1 MKYIKSLHIVNFQSH
16 KNTIIDLDKGL
27 NIFVGESDQ
36 GKSSIIRAL
45 RWLFYNEP
53 RGTGFIRVGESSCEV
68 TAILDEGTKVTRFRD
83 EGKRQNRYIITYP
96 DGRELILERF
106 GSDLPLE
113 VQAELGVY
121 PLWVDNDLKLELNI
135 ARQLESPFLLENSP
149 ANRAKIIGR
158 IANLHIIDAA
168 QRDLLRDIRNLGID
182 KGNIEREV
190 DNLKKEKEDYADIP
204 AQEKKLA
211 LIKARL
217 EKIQILKERHDKLE
231 SLKTDRENLSNRIN
245 DNQAKLNSL
254 ENLEVMQ
261 YIYNRSQAKANHF
274 YELLAFQHNF
284 LDISKALADNF
295 EVIRKLDQLDDA
307 QNVYR
312 KVLTLYSL
320 GQDLLAIN
328 NARKKLVNK
337 LNETEQLLQATS
349 EIAQGDKMI
358 AYLYALREEGFKLQE
373 IRKISLQLNND
384 IKTKQKQLL
393 DVGKQLN
400 RLSGIEKAQEI
411 IKKQNTLSAN
421 LRKLLILNEERQN
434 TVNKLKVILKEIKEI
449 DKKYNKLQAEF
460 INVLSKAG
468 TCPTCSS
475 KITPAIIDKI
485 ADNTAIY

>member
-68 TAILDEGTKVTRFRD
+68 TAVLDEGTKVTRFRD

-96 DGRELILERF
+96 DGRELILEKF

-168 QRDLLRDIRNLGID
+168 QRDLLKDIRNLGID
-182 KGNIEREV
+182 KSNIEAEI
-190 DNLKKEKEDYADIP
+190 DNLKKEKKDYADIP
-204 AQEKKLA
+204 IQEKQLA
-211 LIKARL
+211 LIKGKL
-217 EKIQILKERHDKLE
+217 EKIQVLKEKYDKLG
-231 SLKTDRENLSNRIN
+231 SLKTDRENLSKRIN
-245 DNQAKLNSL
+245 DNQAKLSSL
-254 ENLEVMQ
+254 ENLEIMQ
-261 YIYNRSQAKANHF
+261 YIYNKSLAKANYF

-284 LDISKALADNF
+284 LDLSKALAENS
-295 EVIRKLDQLDDA
+295 EIVQKLNKLDDA

-312 KVLTLYSL
+312 KTINLYSV
-320 GQDLLAIN
+320 GQDLKEIN
-328 NARKKLVNK
+328 DARKQVIKRF
-337 LNETEQLLQATS
+337 NEGKQLLQATS
-349 EIAQGDKMI
+349 EITKGDKI
-358 AYLYALREEGFKLQE
+358 IVHLYGLREEGFKLQE
-373 IRKISLQLNND
+373 IRKIGLQLNND

-411 IKKQNTLSAN
+411 IKKQNTLSIN
-421 LRKLLILNEERQN
+421 LRELLVLNEERRDI
-434 TVNKLKVILKEIKEI
+434 VNKLKVILKNIKEI
-449 DKKYNKLQAEF
+449 DENYKKLQAEF
-460 INVLSKAG
+460 IDLLSKAG

-475 KITPAIIDKI
+475 KITAAVIDKI